1 MLDSIKHRA
10 LRERLIVS
18 LAEKGITDEAVLT
31 AMQKVPRHFFVE
43 SAFGHAAYEDRA
55 LPIAEGQTISQP
67 FTVAYQT
74 QLMGIKPKMKVLEIG
89 TGSGYQCAV
98 LCEMGANVFTVEI
111 IRKLYQKAAE
121 ILSDLEYSLTMNC
134 GDGSMGWDKYQ
145 YYDRILVTAASPSIP
160 DVLKKQ
166 LAIGGKLIIPVG
178 TKTHQEM
185 CCVIRKSV
193 QEFEIQRL
201 DKFKFVP
208 LTGANGFKE

>member
-10 LRERLIVS
+10 LRERLIVG
-18 LAEKGITDEAVLT
+18 LAEKGITDEAVLA

-55 LPIAEGQTISQP
+55 LPIAENQTISQP

-74 QLMGIKPKMKVLEIG
+74 QLMEVKPKMKILEIG

-121 ILSDLEYSLTMNC
+121 ILVELEYSPMMNC

-145 YYDRILVTAASPSIP
+145 YYDRILVTAASPNIP
-160 DVLKKQ
+160 DALKKQ
-166 LAIGGKLIIPVG
+166 LAIGGKMVIPVG

-185 CCVIRKSV
+185 CCVTRKNL
-193 QEFEIQRL
+193 QEFEIQRF